1 MIVRILGEGQF
12 QIDPASLPTLNA
24 LDDAVEKA
32 VAASDQEALTTA
44 LVALHDQVCAN
55 GEQVADD
62 LLMDSDLILPYPD
75 ATLDQ
80 LKQWFEESGSDEG
93 LIPG

>member
-32 VAASDQEALTTA
+32 VAALSL
-44 LVALHDQVCAN
+44 
-55 GEQVADD
+55 
-62 LLMDSDLILPYPD
+62 SLIMP
-75 ATLDQ
+75 
-80 LKQWFEESGSDEG
+80 SG
-93 LIPG
+93 